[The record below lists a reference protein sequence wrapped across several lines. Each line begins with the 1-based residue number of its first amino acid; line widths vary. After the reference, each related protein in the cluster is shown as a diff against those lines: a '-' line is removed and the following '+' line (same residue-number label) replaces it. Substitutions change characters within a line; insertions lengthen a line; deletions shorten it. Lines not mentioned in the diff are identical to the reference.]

1 MMGRL
6 DNKVAIVTGAASPI
20 GFGFA
25 TARRFA
31 EEGAKVLMTDVK
43 ADEIGARGA
52 ELRDA
57 GLAVIECGHDV
68 TQQAQ
73 WDQVLALAL
82 ERFGKIDIL
91 VNNAGIV
98 LPGGIEDASLDNWNA
113 HMAVNLTSVF
123 LGCQAAVR
131 QMRVQNSGG
140 SIINISSIAGIAAFK
155 GLLSYVASKGGVR
168 LLTKAAALDVAAE
181 GIRVNSVH
189 PGHLDTDM
197 LASARVVAPEMV
209 AAMMANIPMQ
219 RLGEADD
226 IAAMNLF
233 LASDES
239 RYITGAEFVVDGGL
253 MAK

>member
-1 MMGRL
+1 MGRL
-6 DNKVAIVTGAASPI
+6 NDKVAIVTGAASPA

-25 TARRFA
+25 TAKRFA
-31 EEGAKVLMTDVK
+31 EEGAKVLMTDLK
-43 ADEIGARGA
+43 AEAIASRGA
-52 ELRDA
+52 ELRAA
-57 GLAVIECGHDV
+57 GLAVIECSHDV

-98 LPGGIEDASLDNWNA
+98 EPGSISDASLDNWNL
-113 HMAVNLTSVF
+113 HIAVNLTSVF
-123 LGCQAAVR
+123 LGCQTAVR
-131 QMRVQNSGG
+131 QMRAQKGGG
-140 SIINISSIAGIAAFK
+140 SIINISSVAGIVAFE

>member
-31 EEGAKVLMTDVK
+31 EEGAKVLMTDLK
-43 ADEIGARGA
+43 ADEIGVRGA